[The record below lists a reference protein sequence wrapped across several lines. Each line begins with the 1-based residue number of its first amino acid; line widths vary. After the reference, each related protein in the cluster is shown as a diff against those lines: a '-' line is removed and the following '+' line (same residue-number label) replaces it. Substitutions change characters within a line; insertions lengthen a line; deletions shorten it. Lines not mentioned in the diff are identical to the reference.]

1 MIDEVVKCN
10 TCDVHLTDDNWFPSR
25 KEKGVNVCKDC
36 TVPNKDITNKK
47 NNPNRMWVNG
57 KYIPKSHPLWKSG
70 RYKSFNDAAFSS
82 LQNYTTSKEG
92 YVYIITNPAWPDWV
106 KIGMAVDAEDRLN
119 GYQTSSP
126 MRDYKLEYSVK
137 SNDRRRAEREAHKKA
152 LKKCDNSHGEWFKM
166 SVGEAIE
173 LLDNLDG

>member
-1 MIDEVVKCN
+1 MIDEAVKCN
-10 TCDVHLTDDNWFPSR
+10 TCDVQLTDDNWQPSWKKQGR
-25 KEKGVNVCKDC
+25 TQCKDC
-36 TVPNKDITNKK
+36 C
-47 NNPNRMWVNG
+47 NPNRLVLNPARMYVNG
-57 KYIPKSHPLWKSG
+57 KYVSKKHPLYKAG

-106 KIGMAVDAEDRLN
+106 KSGMAVDAEDRLN

-137 SNDRRRAEREAHKKA
+137 SKDRRKSEKEAHTKA
-152 LKKCDNSHGEWFKM
+152 LRKCDDAHGEWFKM
-166 SVGEAIE
+166 SVSEAIE
-173 LLDNLDG
+173 LLDNLNG

>member
-1 MIDEVVKCN
+1 MIDEAVKCN
-10 TCDVHLTDDNWFPSR
+10 TCDVQLTDDNWQPSWKKQGR
-25 KEKGVNVCKDC
+25 TQCKDC
-36 TVPNKDITNKK
+36 C
-47 NNPNRMWVNG
+47 NPNRLVLNPARMYVNG
-57 KYIPKSHPLWKSG
+57 KYVSKKHPLYKAG

-126 MRDYKLEYSVK
+126 NRDYKLEYAVK
-137 SNDRRRAEREAHKKA
+137 VANRRKSETMAHKIC
-152 LKKCDNSHGEWFKM
+152 KKMGVDNKGEWFNMPVDTAKLILEQ
-166 SVGEAIE
+166 VNG
-173 LLDNLDG
+173 